1 MDATTA
7 FVICFIVMFL
17 FFGFLIWAISLEG
30 SEIMFFKKKKIYKVE
45 YKDTWG
51 ITVAQQLKPLM
62 KPLLGQ
68 RLESNIGQEAL
79 IGQPYVLVLL
89 N

>member
-51 ITVAQQLKPLM
+51 ITVA
-62 KPLLGQ
+62 
-68 RLESNIGQEAL
+68 
-79 IGQPYVLVLL
+79 
-89 N
+89 